1 VARIVPSDIARLELA
16 GANRHEIETLHL
28 LQARLPDGCT
38 VFHGVHWTREWPGE
52 TIFGELDFVV
62 VNRAGKALLIE
73 QKDGT
78 LEETPDGLIA
88 HYADRS
94 KNVVDQ
100 VQRALDNVRDKFRRA
115 EGGRAIELDYLIY
128 CPFHRLMGIN
138 AAALDPSRVVDA
150 TQRAQLPERIEACL
164 GPGDP
169 DREAWAET
177 VRGFFRQTFEVVP
190 DIHAHVTGQEKAFTR
205 LSGGLVRWLAGLEM
219 DPLRLRLYGTAGSG
233 KTQIARHFFD
243 EALRRGR
250 RPLLVCFNRPLS
262 ERLKVVV
269 RPGGLVVTFNGLCA
283 RFLEER
289 GQRLDFDE
297 MKRDPRFWEKVS
309 ERVIAEAVPDHWK
322 FDTLIVDEGQDF
334 EPVWADILELFLRDP
349 HDVLWLE
356 DPDQNLRDQP
366 RVALPGFVG
375 YRARMN
381 YRSPQSIARFI
392 LRALPFDFEAVN
404 ELPGLGVGV
413 TPYDAPGDQ
422 PRLVAR
428 IIGDLLR
435 RGFTHG
441 QIVVLTTLHV
451 VTPGA
456 PRSVLDG
463 SARVG
468 NYRLRRFTGE
478 YDLLGNQLTT
488 PGQITFDSVGRF
500 KGQESPA
507 VILVDVDPDPAEQE
521 RADRLLFA
529 GMTRATVRLEMVM
542 RSGNPLNQRFG
553 SP

>member
-16 GANRHEIETLHL
+16 GANRHEIDTLRL
-28 LQARLPDGCT
+28 LQARLPDSYT

-52 TIFGELDFVV
+52 TVFGELDFVV

-78 LEETPDGLIA
+78 LEETADGLIA
-88 HYADRS
+88 HYLDRS
-94 KNVVDQ
+94 KSVVDQ
-100 VQRALDNVRDKFRRA
+100 VQRALDNVRDKFRRTQ
-115 EGGRAIELDYLIY
+115 GGRAIDLDYLIY
-128 CPFHRLMGIN
+128 CPAHRLVGIN

-150 TQRAQLPERIEACL
+150 THRARLPERIEACL
-164 GPGDP
+164 GLGDP

-177 VRGFFRQTFEVVP
+177 VEDFFRQTFEVVP
-190 DIHAHVTGQEKAFTR
+190 DIHAHITGQEKAFTR
-205 LSGGLVRWLAGLEM
+205 LSGGLVRLLAGLEM
-219 DPLRLRLYGTAGSG
+219 DPLRLRIYGTAGSG

-243 EALRRGR
+243 DALRHGR
-250 RPLLVCFNRPLS
+250 RPLLVCFNRALS

-269 RPGGLVVTFNGLCA
+269 RPGGLAVTFNGLCA

-297 MKRDPRFWEKVS
+297 MKRDLRFWEKVS
-309 ERVIAEAVPDHWK
+309 ERVIAEAVPEHWK

-334 EPVWADILELFLRDP
+334 EPVWADILGLFLRES

-356 DPDQNLRDQP
+356 DPDQNLRDQ
-366 RVALPGFVG
+366 RSVVLPGFVG

-392 LRALPFDFEAVN
+392 QHALPFDFEAVN
-404 ELPGLGVGV
+404 ALPGLGVGI
-413 TPYDAPGDQ
+413 TQYEAPGDQ
-422 PRLVAR
+422 PRLVAKV
-428 IIGDLLR
+428 IGELLG
-435 RGFTHG
+435 RGFTPG

-463 SARVG
+463 PARVG

-521 RADRLLFA
+521 RAERLLFA
-529 GMTRATVRLEMVM
+529 GMTRANVRLELVM
-542 RSGNPLNQRFG
+542 RAGNPLNQRFG

>member
-1 VARIVPSDIARLELA
+1 MARIVPSDIARLELA
-16 GANRHEIETLHL
+16 GANRHEIETLRL
-28 LQARLPDGCT
+28 LQARLPDSYT
-38 VFHGVHWTREWPGE
+38 VFHGVHWTREWPSE
-52 TIFGELDFVV
+52 TVFGELDFVV

-78 LEETPDGLIA
+78 LEETADGLIA

-94 KNVVDQ
+94 KSVVDQ
-100 VQRALDNVRDKFRRA
+100 VQRALDNVRDKFRRTQ
-115 EGGRAIELDYLIY
+115 GGRAIDLDYLIY
-128 CPFHRLMGIN
+128 CPAHRLVGIN

-150 TQRAQLPERIEACL
+150 THRAQLPERIEACL

-169 DREAWAET
+169 DREPSAET
-177 VRGFFRQTFEVVP
+177 VRGFLRQTFELVP

-205 LSGGLVRWLAGLEM
+205 LSGGLVRLLGGLEM
-219 DPLRLRLYGTAGSG
+219 DPLRLRIYGTAGSG

-243 EALRRGR
+243 DALRRGR
-250 RPLLVCFNRPLS
+250 RPLLVCFNRALS
-262 ERLKVVV
+262 ERLKNGVQS
-269 RPGGLVVTFNGLCA
+269 GGLVATFNGLCA
-283 RFLEER
+283 RFLEGR

-297 MKRDPRFWEKVS
+297 MKRDLRFWEKVS

-334 EPVWADILELFLRDP
+334 EPVWADILGLFLREP

-356 DPDQNLRDQP
+356 DPDQNLRDQRP
-366 RVALPGFVG
+366 VVLPGFVG
-375 YRARMN
+375 YRARTN
-381 YRSPQSIARFI
+381 YRSPRSIARFI
-392 LRALPFDFEAVN
+392 LRTLPFEFEAVN

-413 TPYDAPGDQ
+413 TQYDAPGDQ
-422 PRLVAR
+422 PRLVAK
-428 IIGDLLR
+428 IIGDLLG
-435 RGFTHG
+435 RGFSPG

-507 VILVDVDPDPAEQE
+507 VILVDVDPDPTEQE

-529 GMTRATVRLEMVM
+529 GMSRATVRLELVM
-542 RSGNPLNQRFG
+542 RAGNPLNQRFE

>member
-1 VARIVPSDIARLELA
+1 MASIVPSDIARLELA
-16 GANRHEIETLHL
+16 GANRHEIETLRL
-28 LQARLPDGCT
+28 LQARLPDSYT
-38 VFHGVHWTREWPGE
+38 VFHGVHWTREWPSE
-52 TIFGELDFVV
+52 TVFGELDFVV

-78 LEETPDGLIA
+78 LEETGDGLIA
-88 HYADRS
+88 HYAGRS
-94 KNVVDQ
+94 KSVVDQ
-100 VQRALDNVRDKFRRA
+100 VQRALDNVRDKFRRTQ
-115 EGGRAIELDYLIY
+115 GGRAIDLDYLIY
-128 CPFHRLMGIN
+128 CPAHRLVGIN

-150 TQRAQLPERIEACL
+150 THRAQLPERIKACL
-164 GPGDP
+164 GSADH
-169 DREAWAET
+169 DREGWAET
-177 VRGFFRQTFEVVP
+177 VRDFFRQTFELVP
-190 DIHAHVTGQEKAFTR
+190 DIHAYVTGQEKAFTR
-205 LSGGLVRWLAGLEM
+205 LSGGLVRLLGGLEM
-219 DPLRLRLYGTAGSG
+219 DPLRLRIYGTAGSG

-243 EALRRGR
+243 DALRRDR

-297 MKRDPRFWEKVS
+297 MKRDPQFWETVS
-309 ERVIAEAVPDHWK
+309 ERVIAEPVPDHWK

-334 EPVWADILELFLRDP
+334 EPVWADILGLFLRDP

-356 DPDQNLRDQP
+356 DPDQNLRDQRP
-366 RVALPGFVG
+366 VVLPGFVG
-375 YRARMN
+375 YRAREN

-392 LRALPFDFEAVN
+392 RRALPFEFEAMN

-413 TPYDAPGDQ
+413 SQYDVPGDQ
-422 PRLVAR
+422 PHLVAKV
-428 IIGDLLR
+428 IGDLLG
-435 RGFTHG
+435 RGFSHS
-441 QIVVLTTLHV
+441 QIAVLTTHHV

-456 PRSVLDG
+456 ERSVLDG
-463 SARVG
+463 STRVG

-521 RADRLLFA
+521 RADRVLFA
-529 GMTRATVRLEMVM
+529 GMTRATVRLELVV
-542 RSGNPLNQRFG
+542 RTGNPLNRRFVV
-553 SP
+553 P

>member
-1 VARIVPSDIARLELA
+1 MA
-16 GANRHEIETLHL
+16 GANRHEIETLRL
-28 LQARLPDGCT
+28 LQARLPDSYT
-38 VFHGVHWTREWPGE
+38 VFHGVHWTREWPSE
-52 TIFGELDFVV
+52 TVFGELDFVV
-62 VNRAGKALLIE
+62 VNRAGKALIIE

-78 LEETPDGLIA
+78 LEETEDGLIA

-94 KNVVDQ
+94 KSVVDQ
-100 VQRALDNVRDKFRRA
+100 VQRALDNVRDKFRRTQ
-115 EGGRAIELDYLIY
+115 GGRAIDLDYLIY
-128 CPFHRLMGIN
+128 CPAHRLVGIN
-138 AAALDPSRVVDA
+138 AAALDPSRVVDV
-150 TQRAQLPERIEACL
+150 THRAQLPERIEACL
-164 GPGDP
+164 GPGNP
-169 DREAWAET
+169 AREAWAET
-177 VRGFFRQTFEVVP
+177 VRGFLRQTFELVP

-205 LSGGLVRWLAGLEM
+205 LSGGLVRLLGGLEM
-219 DPLRLRLYGTAGSG
+219 DPLRLRIYGTAGSG

-243 EALRRGR
+243 DALRRGR

-269 RPGGLVVTFNGLCA
+269 RAGGLVVTFNGLCA

-309 ERVIAEAVPDHWK
+309 ERVIAEPVPEHWK

-334 EPVWADILELFLRDP
+334 EPVWADILGLFLRDP

-356 DPDQNLRDQP
+356 DPDQNLRDE
-366 RVALPGFVG
+366 RSVVLPGFAG
-375 YRARMN
+375 YRARAN

-392 LRALPFDFEAVN
+392 RRALPFEFEAMN

-413 TPYDAPGDQ
+413 TQYDAPEDQ
-422 PRLVAR
+422 ARLVAKV
-428 IIGDLLR
+428 IGDLLG
-435 RGFTHG
+435 RGFSHS
-441 QIVVLTTLHV
+441 QIAVLTTHHV

-456 PRSVLDG
+456 TRSVLDG
-463 SARVG
+463 PTRLG

-521 RADRLLFA
+521 RADRVLFA
-529 GMTRATVRLEMVM
+529 GMSRATVRLELVM
-542 RSGNPLNQRFG
+542 RARNPLNRRFVD
-553 SP
+553 P

>member
-1 VARIVPSDIARLELA
+1 MARIVPSDIARLELA
-16 GANRHEIETLHL
+16 GANRHELETLRL
-28 LQARLPDGCT
+28 LQARLPDSYT

-52 TIFGELDFVV
+52 TVFGELDFVV

-78 LEETPDGLIA
+78 LEETADGLIA
-88 HYADRS
+88 QYSDRS

-100 VQRALDNVRDKFRRA
+100 VQRALDNVRDKFRRTQ
-115 EGGRAIELDYLIY
+115 GGRPIDLDYLIY
-128 CPFHRLMGIN
+128 CPAHRLVGIN

-150 TQRAQLPERIEACL
+150 ADRAQLPERIEGCL

-177 VRGFFRQTFEVVP
+177 VRGFLRQTFDLAP

-205 LSGGLVRWLAGLEM
+205 LSGGLVRFLAGLEM
-219 DPLRLRLYGTAGSG
+219 DPLRLRVHGTAGSG
-233 KTQIARHFFD
+233 KSQITRHFFD

-262 ERLKVVV
+262 ERLKVAVQ
-269 RPGGLVVTFNGLCA
+269 PGGLVVTFNGLCA

-297 MKRDPRFWEKVS
+297 MKRDPRFWEQVS

-334 EPVWADILELFLRDP
+334 EPVWADILGLFLREP

-356 DPDQNLRDQP
+356 DPDQNLRDQRP
-366 RVALPGFVG
+366 VVLPGFVG
-375 YRARMN
+375 YRARTN

-392 LRALPFDFEAVN
+392 QRTLPFEFEAVN

-413 TPYDAPGDQ
+413 TRYDSPADQ
-422 PRLVAR
+422 PGLVVK
-428 IIGDLLR
+428 IVGDLLA
-435 RGFTHG
+435 RGFSHG
-441 QIVVLTTLHV
+441 QIVVLTTHHV
-451 VTPGA
+451 VTVGG

-463 SARVG
+463 PARVG

-488 PGQITFDSVGRF
+488 SGQITFDSVGRF

-507 VILVDVDPDPAEQE
+507 VILVDVDPDPAEQA

-529 GMTRATVRLEMVM
+529 GMSRATVRLELVM
-542 RSGNPLNQRFG
+542 RAGNPLNGRFAA
-553 SP
+553 S

>member
-1 VARIVPSDIARLELA
+1 MR
-16 GANRHEIETLHL
+16 L
-28 LQARLPDGCT
+28 LQARLPDSYT

-52 TIFGELDFVV
+52 TVFGELDFVV

-78 LEETPDGLIA
+78 LEETEDGLIA

-94 KNVVDQ
+94 KSVVDQ
-100 VQRALDNVRDKFRRA
+100 VQRALDNVRDKFRRTQ
-115 EGGRAIELDYLIY
+115 GGRAIELDYLIY
-128 CPFHRLMGIN
+128 CPAHRLVGIN

-150 TQRAQLPERIEACL
+150 TQRAQLPERIDACL
-164 GPGDP
+164 GPGNP

-177 VRGFFRQTFEVVP
+177 VRGFLRQTFELVP

-205 LSGGLVRWLAGLEM
+205 LSGGLVRLLGGLEM
-219 DPLRLRLYGTAGSG
+219 DPLRLRIYGTAGSG

-243 EALRRGR
+243 DALRRDR

-334 EPVWADILELFLRDP
+334 EPVWADILGLFLRDP
-349 HDVLWLE
+349 HDMLWLE
-356 DPDQNLRDQP
+356 DPDQNLRDQ
-366 RVALPGFVG
+366 RSVVLPGFVG
-375 YRARMN
+375 YRARAN

-392 LRALPFDFEAVN
+392 RRALPFEFEAMN
-404 ELPGLGVGV
+404 DLPGLGVGV
-413 TPYDAPGDQ
+413 TEYDAPGDQ
-422 PRLVAR
+422 PRLVAKV
-428 IIGDLLR
+428 IGDLVG
-435 RGFTHG
+435 RGFSHS
-441 QIVVLTTLHV
+441 QIAVLTTHHV

-456 PRSVLDG
+456 ARSVLDG

-521 RADRLLFA
+521 RADRVLFA
-529 GMTRATVRLEMVM
+529 GMTRATVRLELVM
-542 RSGNPLNQRFG
+542 RAGNPLNRRFVDPSG
-553 SP
+553 V